1 MPRSPRSSTPDPEK
15 PAATRKAAAPRK
27 PAGAAARKKRLEPS
41 PAATVV
47 TSGTP
52 FEPPELA
59 LSGTRARATAEPS
72 SGRGTKAQPA
82 ARAAATYDP
91 SLDEIAERAY
101 QIYQRRGG
109 IHGNDMDDW
118 LEAERQLR
126 EEHKPGE

>member
-1 MPRSPRSSTPDPEK
+1 MS
-15 PAATRKAAAPRK
+15 
-27 PAGAAARKKRLEPS
+27 GA
-41 PAATVV
+41 
-47 TSGTP
+47 P
-52 FEPPELA
+52 FEAPEFA
-59 LSGTRARATAEPS
+59 LSGSQTKTTAES
-72 SGRGTKAQPA
+72 ASGRGTKAQPA

-91 SLDEIAERAY
+91 SLDEIADRAY

>member
-1 MPRSPRSSTPDPEK
+1 MARSPRSTTPDPDK
-15 PAATRKAAAPRK
+15 PATVRKAVAPRK
-27 PAGAAARKKRLEPS
+27 PSGAAGRKKRPE
-41 PAATVV
+41 ATPGADVM
-47 TSGTP
+47 SGAP
-52 FEPPELA
+52 FEAPEFA
-59 LSGTRARATAEPS
+59 LSGSQTKTTAES
-72 SGRGTKAQPA
+72 ASGRGTKAQPA

-91 SLDEIAERAY
+91 SLDEIADRAY